1 MLKIQSI
8 LFSFIVVGFVSSC
21 SRTGEVNSDRS
32 TKLFELQF
40 INTGLSGDIIKKED
54 LEFNEFI
61 EFLSNGTFIKKGFI
75 LTAQVSPRAVIP

>member
-40 INTGLSGDIIKKED
+40 INTGLSGDIIKKKIWS
-54 LEFNEFI
+54 LMSLLNFYPMAH
-61 EFLSNGTFIKKGFI
+61 LLKKG
-75 LTAQVSPRAVIP
+75 SS